1 MANLETLLSMFI
13 QYSLSDGTAEIRL
26 ISQMEQ
32 IVGLTFNIKNTPN
45 LPDLIIANEDV
56 STSLKRKFIA
66 KTRR

>member
-32 IVGLTFNIKNTPN
+32 IVAFNIKNTPN
-45 LPDLIIANEDV
+45 FPDLIIANADIR
-56 STSLKRKFIA
+56 T
-66 KTRR
+66 